1 MNVKLTQSL
10 KKQITKEW
18 NELFPYMGI
27 YKNMWLMN
35 ICGPLAVGILLEVKS
50 DRDRYIPTLHIH
62 NLCEEF
68 PVISL
73 GISLETEAIKI
84 NDQQSAYLNAAD
96 KIKTHTFIPLSGDI
110 VLLDLIKQL
119 KLYFLKYMVDPRNYT
134 IDPCTVL
141 EYMIYLAAWSGQQ
154 EIHNDVMNFVNKKIK
169 WHRWHMFR
177 NKDVYEEWYDALPKN
192 IECSEQLRLT
202 VQEQEF
208 KLKTLNLPHRNLI
221 I

>member
-1 MNVKLTQSL
+1 MNVQLTQSL
-10 KKQITKEW
+10 KKRITKEW

-50 DRDRYIPTLHIH
+50 NRDRYTPILHIH

-73 GISLETEAIKI
+73 GISMESEAIKI
-84 NDQQSAYLNAAD
+84 NDVKNTHLNAAD
-96 KIKTHTFIPLSGDI
+96 ELKTHTFIPLSGDV
-110 VLLDLIKQL
+110 VLTELIEQL
-119 KLYFLKYMVDPRNYT
+119 KKYFFKYT
-134 IDPCTVL
+134 LDPCTIL
-141 EYMIYLAAWSGQQ
+141 DYMIYLAVWSGQQ
-154 EIHNDVMNFVNKKIK
+154 KIYDDVLKFVNKKIK

-177 NKDVYEEWYDALPKN
+177 NKDVYKEWYNGLPKN
-192 IECSEQLRLT
+192 IEFSEQLRLI
-202 VQEQEF
+202 VQEQER
-208 KLKTLNLPHRNLI
+208 KLKTLNLPHRKLI